1 MRLDVGLGV
10 NDRGLGVTVKVGL
23 MESIEVVVDG
33 VDEGVV
39 VEVDDGV
46 GKLERLIELVK
57 DCVADGEGLAVIEMV
72 YDPDGVPLDDFE
84 AVADDEG
91 LVVRVLEG
99 VNDTVRVYVAV
110 RDRLG
115 VREGDSDSEGDEV
128 FVTVGEEETVAVY
141 EAVPEVVGDDDNV

>member
-1 MRLDVGLGV
+1 VRLGVGLGV
-10 NDRGLGVTVKVGL
+10 NDLGLGVTVKVGL
-23 MESIEVVVDG
+23 MESIEVVIDG
-33 VDEGVV
+33 VDEPVI
-39 VEVDDGV
+39 VEVDERV

-72 YDPDGVPLDDFE
+72 YDPEGVPLDDFE

-110 RDRLG
+110 RERLG
-115 VREGDSDSEGDEV
+115 VLEDDRDLEDDDV
-128 FVTVGEEETVAVY
+128 FVTVGEEETVTVY
-141 EAVPEVVGDDDNV
+141 ETLPEVVGDDDNV